1 MDTNNYIIHVVFEL
15 CHVSYLGSLKELI
28 SSEGALYVMMT

>member
-28 SSEGALYVMMT
+28 DIRYYV